1 MTAMTTKERNRAYLG
16 SLAALLLTAG
26 PVLVVVLVA
35 RSVGIATGLQVAIFF
50 LLLGVATKAYLVLS
64 ERFTRTPSSTGE

>member
-1 MTAMTTKERNRAYLG
+1 MTTKERNRAYLG

-26 PVLVVVLVA
+26 PVLVLVLVA
-35 RSVGIATGLQVAIFF
+35 RSVGISTGFQVAIFF

-64 ERFTRTPSSTGE
+64 ERFTRMPSNTGD